1 MMIRMGFY
9 TSENPDTDADINSII
24 DDVFVLLMGN
34 GWSAETIA
42 AAMREKAEEVESKSN
57 E

>member
-1 MMIRMGFY
+1 MKIQMGFY
-9 TSENPDTDADINSII
+9 TSENPDTDNDINSII
-24 DDVFVLLMGN
+24 DDVFILMMGN

-42 AAMREKAEEVESKSN
+42 AAMREKAEEVESKSD